1 MASHTGE
8 QETASLPKKQLR
20 TVQFDSKTLNQPN
33 HVSAFEHH
41 DKVFFL
47 FREMAVE
54 HINCGKVKV
63 AMSEC
68 RVLIGC
74 DLLFLFLFT
83 QQVTSTIARVCKND
97 EGGGDLLRKHW
108 TSFFKARLNCSV
120 PGELPFYFDHIGKTP
135 PPPTAL
141 YAFVASGFYRF
152 LGNFAESASGLGRGS
167 VSPTIS
173 SYDPAE
179 EMFYAVFNTPE

>member
-33 HVSAFEHH
+33 HVSAFEHQ

-63 AMSEC
+63 TQIATSEC
-68 RVLIGC
+68 SVLIGY
-74 DLLFLFLFT
+74 DLLFLFT

-120 PGELPFYFDHIGKTP
+120 PGELPFYFDHIGKKTP
-135 PPPTAL
+135 PFLCTPFSPQ
-141 YAFVASGFYRF
+141 GFIDF
-152 LGNFAESASGLGRGS
+152 L
-167 VSPTIS
+167 
-173 SYDPAE
+173 
-179 EMFYAVFNTPE
+179 